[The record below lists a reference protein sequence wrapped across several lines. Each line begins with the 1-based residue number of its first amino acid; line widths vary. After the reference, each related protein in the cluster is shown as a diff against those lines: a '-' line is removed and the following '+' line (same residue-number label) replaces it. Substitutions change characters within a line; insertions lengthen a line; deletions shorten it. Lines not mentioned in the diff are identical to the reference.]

1 MRHILLFLLFSCTNT
16 VTPEKDT
23 IQEASATAK
32 KDFYEK
38 LSDAALTLT
47 NDDVVYDSKYYTIP
61 YPNGDVPKGKG
72 VCTDVII
79 RAYRTLDTDLQ
90 QEVHEDMEKNFSLY
104 PKTWGLKK
112 TDTNIDHRRVPNLQ
126 VFFTRHGKVKPV
138 SQKPTDYKPGDI
150 ITWKL
155 PSGVPHIGLVVNKK
169 SLHGNDYQIV
179 HNIGAGQVL
188 EDCLF
193 DYTITGHYRYKK

>member
-1 MRHILLFLLFSCTNT
+1 MKHLLLFLLFGCTNA
-16 VTPEKDT
+16 VTPEKAI
-23 IQEASATAK
+23 IQKVPATAE
-32 KDFYEK
+32 KDFYEE
-38 LSDAALTLT
+38 LSDAALDLT
-47 NDDVVYDSKYYTIP
+47 NDDVAYDSKYYIIP

-79 RAYRTLDTDLQ
+79 RAYRTLHTDLQ
-90 QEVHEDMEKNFSLY
+90 QQVHEDMKKNFSLY
-104 PKTWGLKK
+104 PKTWGLKS

-126 VFFTRHGKVKPV
+126 VFFTRHGEVKPV
-138 SQKPTDYKPGDI
+138 TRKHTDYKPGDI

-155 PSGVPHIGLVVNKK
+155 PSGVPHIGIVVNKK
-169 SLHGNDYQIV
+169 SLRSYGYQVV
-179 HNIGAGQVL
+179 HNIGAGQVP

>member
-1 MRHILLFLLFSCTNT
+1 MKHLLLLLLFSCTNT
-16 VTPEKDT
+16 VTPEKNI
-23 IQEASATAK
+23 IQKVSATAE
-32 KDFYEK
+32 KDFYEE
-38 LSDAALTLT
+38 LSDAALALT
-47 NDDVVYDSKYYTIP
+47 NDNVIYDSKYYTIP

-72 VCTDVII
+72 VCTDVLI
-79 RAYRTLDTDLQ
+79 RAYRTLGTDLQ
-90 QEVHEDMEKNFSLY
+90 QEVHKDMKKNFSLY

-126 VFFTRHGKVKPV
+126 VFFTRHGQVKPITR
-138 SQKPTDYKPGDI
+138 KPVDYKPGDI
-150 ITWKL
+150 VTWKL

-169 SLHGNDYQIV
+169 SVQGNGYQVV

-193 DYTITGHYRYKK
+193 GYTITGHYRYKK